1 MPCLHKIKWSKNKYK
16 IKLDNAQN
24 DLKSLEKL
32 ISGQKEFDDLKKIYE
47 DMKASSK
54 LDESQL
60 YKKMF
65 KQYKNSKVTYYP

>member
-1 MPCLHKIKWSKNKYK
+1 MPCLHKIKWSKNKYI